1 MPIACTPFRAVSSSL
16 GGRSLLSAAA
26 LIPLHRVH
34 WLDWLRSGHVWPRTK
49 PAPYQSPST
58 GSFPAHQQNM
68 NERNWLMI
76 ASVLK
81 SDIKKKL
88 DLGDFKWLAVSL
100 PVCRRSAMRA
110 WLFRHQ
116 PQGRGP
122 PPNYEGKDKMKM
134 KIFICMEWLIMNFTK
149 RKEKFENDLNVILR
163 RIPHQTCAVF
173 VNNIDVIIYDSRD
186 RQLNKRRSRSDS
198 SERSGRHVT

>member
-1 MPIACTPFRAVSSSL
+1 MPIACMPFRAVSSSL

-58 GSFPAHQQNM
+58 GSFPARQQNM
-68 NERNWLMI
+68 KERNWLMI

-81 SDIKKKL
+81 SDIKEKL

-122 PPNYEGKDKMKM
+122 PPKLRGKRQNEDEDIHLHGMIDNEFYKK
-134 KIFICMEWLIMNFTK
+134 K
-149 RKEKFENDLNVILR
+149 REIWKWFECHSQTDSPSDLRCLCQQHR
-163 RIPHQTCAVF
+163 RYHIW
-173 VNNIDVIIYDSRD
+173 
-186 RQLNKRRSRSDS
+186 
-198 SERSGRHVT
+198 